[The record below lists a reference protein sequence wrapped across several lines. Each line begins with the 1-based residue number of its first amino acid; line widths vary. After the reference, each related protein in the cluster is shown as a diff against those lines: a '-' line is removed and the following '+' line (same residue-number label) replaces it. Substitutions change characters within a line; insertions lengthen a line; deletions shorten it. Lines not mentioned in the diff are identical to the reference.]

1 MSESKNT
8 CCGYPVHE
16 AAALFPLLPMHE
28 LSELADDI
36 KKHGLLHPVV
46 MFKGSVLDG
55 RNRLMACKQAH
66 IQPTFEEFDGHGSP
80 TEYALSVNLK
90 RRDLLTGQKAIIA
103 EKAEPMLAKERNK
116 HLGNNQYTSNPERIP
131 DCKKGESREDAAR
144 LVGVNP
150 HYVTDV
156 KRIKTE
162 SPELYEQ
169 IAAGK
174 ITVPAA
180 KAKLKPKRKPRG
192 SFDNWKKFKSICDG
206 IGESLSELSKL
217 TMDTDHVIPA
227 RSLTEKLSS
236 KLQSITKKLG
246 AN

>member
-1 MSESKNT
+1 MSSDNT

-16 AAALFPLLPMHE
+16 AAALFPLLPAHE
-28 LSELADDI
+28 LNELSDDI

-46 MFKGSVLDG
+46 MLKGSVLDG

-66 IQPTFEEFDGHGSP
+66 VKPTFEEFDGHGSP

-90 RRDLLTGQKAIIA
+90 RRDLTAGQKAAIA
-103 EKAEPMLAKERNK
+103 GKAEPLFTAEAKARQG
-116 HLGNNQYTSNPERIP
+116 HRSDITERIP
-131 DCKKGESREDAAR
+131 ECGEAREKAAAI
-144 LVGVNP
+144 VGVNP

-162 SPELYEQ
+162 APELYEQ

-180 KAKLKPKRKPRG
+180 KAKLKPKPKRKERG
-192 SFDNWKKFKSICDG
+192 TYDEWRKFKTLCGG
-206 IGESLSELSKL
+206 ISDSLSELAKL
-217 TMDTDHVIPA
+217 RVDGDHIIQA
-227 RSLTEKLSS
+227 RDLAEKLSS
-236 KLQSITKKLG
+236 KLHSITKKIG
-246 AN
+246 A